1 MRKASPGAIC
11 VLLGVVLLLAALVAE
26 MAQIGYN
33 KAISIDN
40 ITKTGVN
47 E

>member
-1 MRKASPGAIC
+1 
-11 VLLGVVLLLAALVAE
+11 LVAE

>member
-1 MRKASPGAIC
+1 
-11 VLLGVVLLLAALVAE
+11 LVAE

-33 KAISIDN
+33 NAISIDN